1 MDLNLCLKLLLKL
14 DKNPATKGGEA
25 IFAGEVWLASKDPP
39 TLI

>member
-25 IFAGEVWLASKDPP
+25 IFAGLVWLALKDPP
-39 TLI
+39 TPI